1 MYARMYVCMY
11 VRVYVCM
18 YVGMYVCLSVCMYV
32 CMYVCV
38 STVKKNFAQVRWDAE
53 GVTTSSGS
61 GGDKAQ

>member
-1 MYARMYVCMY
+1 
-11 VRVYVCM
+11 
-18 YVGMYVCLSVCMYV
+18 MYVCLSVCMYV